1 MISGS
6 LFKAGNTS
14 ALMVRLLIVGAVL
27 PLASEGIVS
36 FGERHGVYSAGAV
49 TMLHVVVVSVLFS
62 AIALAEGLALRRV
75 EKDRFAAQRLI
86 EESEARLG
94 LQIQRMPSACIT
106 LSRDFTVMSWNPAA
120 VRIFGFTE
128 AEIVGTPFSRLL
140 PNGMAEEPHTAWTRL
155 SDGDDTAHHISEN
168 LTRDGRTI
176 VCSWTRT
183 SLIDPNGEAVGVL
196 AMAEDITEQRRAQA
210 ALLQSRSRQRELL
223 DQLPHCIFRLDLND
237 RYTDANAATCRFF
250 GLPEAQ
256 IVGKSAEELGIPPE
270 IASEW
275 RAQNARTR
283 ETGLSQTVEQ
293 TTMTSTGPRTYR
305 ATTSPVRDLKGA
317 IVGVSGL
324 SIDTTELKAAE
335 ASANRLLHAVQQL
348 DEVVFTTDRDGVITY
363 VNPAFTQVYGYTRE
377 ETLGKTPR
385 ILKSGEIQPSQYVS
399 LWTELLAGR
408 SVRGE
413 YRNRRQ
419 DGSFVDVMASASP
432 VFDDSGKISGFIAV
446 QNDAT
451 PQKRAAEERQ
461 RFDERIGHLARMESL
476 GTLAGGIAHDF
487 NNILSIILTHT
498 SLLDR
503 RSGDPAVVARVTS
516 TVRQAVERGA
526 GLARQILTFA
536 RRAEIKAEPV
546 NITQLIMELGSMISE
561 TFPRTIAISLDL
573 DPDLPIV
580 RADGGQ
586 IHQALLN
593 LCVNARDAM
602 PSGGEL
608 TIQARVESHDSMKR
622 RFVDARPEN
631 YVAIM
636 VRDTGTGIDEETR
649 KRMFEPFFTTKEKGK
664 GTGLGL
670 ALVYGVVNNHCGL
683 IDVCSRLGEGTEF
696 GLYLPLAPCAAATA
710 SSAPLRAVG
719 GTERVLV
726 IEDEPMLLDS
736 VSAQL
741 REHGYIVGTA
751 GNGAKALEM
760 VQGADG
766 VPDAVIMDL
775 GMPMMSAQNL
785 IQGIRAV
792 SIAVPV
798 IAMTGYLDPEVHAGI
813 LSAGVSRIIAK
824 PFEITELLAEL
835 RAIL

>member
-1 MISGS
+1 MNSGR
-6 LFKAGNTS
+6 LFKAGSTS
-14 ALMVRLLIVGAVL
+14 ALMIRLLIVGAVL

-36 FGERHGVYSAGAV
+36 FGERHGMYSAGAM

-75 EKDRFAAQRLI
+75 EKDRLAAHRLI

-106 LSRDFTVMSWNPAA
+106 LSRDFTVMTWNPAA

-140 PNGMAEEPHTAWTRL
+140 PNGVAEEPRTIGARL
-155 SDGDDTAHHISEN
+155 SDEDDTAHHISEN

-183 SLIDPNGEAVGVL
+183 SLIDPRGEVVGVL

-223 DQLPHCIFRLDLND
+223 DQLPHYIFRLDLND

-256 IVGKSAEELGIPPE
+256 IVGKSPEELGIPPE
-270 IASEW
+270 IAGEW

-293 TTMTSTGPRTYR
+293 TTMTLTGPRTCR
-305 ATTSPVRDLKGA
+305 ATTSPVRDLNGA
-317 IVGVSGL
+317 IVGVSGI
-324 SIDTTELKAAE
+324 SIDTTELKTAE

-348 DEVVFTTDRDGVITY
+348 DEVVFTTDRDGTITY
-363 VNPAFTQVYGYTRE
+363 VNPAFTRVYGYTRDE
-377 ETLGKTPR
+377 AIGKTPR
-385 ILKSGEIQPSQYVS
+385 ILKGGDLEAAHYQGV
-399 LWTELLAGR
+399 WTDLLAGR

-413 YRNRRQ
+413 YKNRRR

-432 VFDDSGKISGFIAV
+432 VFDDGGNISGFIAV
-446 QNDAT
+446 QNDVT
-451 PQKRAAEERQ
+451 SQKRAAEERK
-461 RFDERIGHLARMESL
+461 RFDERLGHLARMESL

-503 RSGDPAVVARVTS
+503 RGGDPAVVARVTS
-516 TVRQAVERGA
+516 TVRNAVTRGA

-536 RRAEIKAEPV
+536 RRADVKAEPV
-546 NITQLIMELGSMISE
+546 NLPELIMELGSMISE
-561 TFPRTIAISLDL
+561 TFPRTISISMDL
-573 DPDLPIV
+573 DADLPV
-580 RADGGQ
+580 LSADGGQ

-602 PSGGEL
+602 PSGGSL
-608 TIQARVESHDSMKR
+608 TIQARVESRDSMKR
-622 RFVDARPEN
+622 KFVDARADD
-631 YVAIM
+631 YVAIL
-636 VRDTGTGIDEETR
+636 VIDTGTGIDEETR

-670 ALVYGVVNNHCGL
+670 ALVYGVVNNHGGL
-683 IDVCSRLGEGTEF
+683 IDVSSTLGEGTTF
-696 GLYLPLAPCAAATA
+696 SLYLPLEPCAAATV
-710 SSAPLRAVG
+710 SSTQGIVVG

-726 IEDEPMLLDS
+726 IEDEPLLLDS
-736 VSAQL
+736 VSTQL
-741 REHGYIVGTA
+741 RDHGYVVRA
-751 GNGAKALEM
+751 ASNGANALAM
-760 VQGADG
+760 VLGADG
-766 VPDAVIMDL
+766 IPDVVIMDL
-775 GMPMMSAQNL
+775 GMPKMSAQSL
-785 IQGIRAV
+785 LESIRAV
-792 SIAVPV
+792 SNAVPV

-824 PFEITELLAEL
+824 PFEITSLLAEL
-835 RAIL
+835 RAVL